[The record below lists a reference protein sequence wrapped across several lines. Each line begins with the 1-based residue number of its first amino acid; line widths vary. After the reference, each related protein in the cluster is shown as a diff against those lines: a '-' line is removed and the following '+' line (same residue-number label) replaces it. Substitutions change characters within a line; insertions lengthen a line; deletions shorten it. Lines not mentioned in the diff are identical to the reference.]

1 MLNRIAFDDAVGS
14 GGLLARLKLVGELA
28 KIKVGLRDVGDGPL
42 AAVKRLKLASRA
54 NQIRVDL
61 GAHAARAEPVAQ
73 QQEGSEEPQAPRNQT
88 AQYYEFDPNR
98 KPAQRKKDN
107 AAAMSLLSRIDAGEV
122 DPSRLTPE
130 EKLSLAKYSGTGGA
144 LIGADGKKGSA
155 YEYYT
160 PKPIAEGIW
169 AMLGELGFS
178 GGKVLDPCAGV
189 GIFGAT
195 APLSVAVDA
204 VELNETSGR
213 INGLVNGGS
222 GYTATVSP
230 FEKVADATPD
240 EQYDAVAVGC
250 ALTRSHL

>member
-28 KIKVGLRDVGDGPL
+28 KIKVGLKDVGDGPL

-61 GAHAARAEPVAQ
+61 GAHAARAEPLAQ

-130 EKLSLAKYSGTGGA
+130 EKLALAKYSGTGGA

-155 YEYYT
+155 YE
-160 PKPIAEGIW
+160 
-169 AMLGELGFS
+169 
-178 GGKVLDPCAGV
+178 
-189 GIFGAT
+189 
-195 APLSVAVDA
+195 
-204 VELNETSGR
+204 
-213 INGLVNGGS
+213 
-222 GYTATVSP
+222 
-230 FEKVADATPD
+230 
-240 EQYDAVAVGC
+240 
-250 ALTRSHL
+250 

>member
-28 KIKVGLRDVGDGPL
+28 KIKVGLKDVGDGPL

-130 EKLSLAKYSGTGGA
+130 EKLALAKYSGTGGA

-160 PKPIAEGIW
+160 PKPIAEGVW
-169 AMLGELGFS
+169 ELMSELGFQ

-195 APLSVAVDA
+195 APLSAAIDA
-204 VELNETSGR
+204 VELNETRPACRMPTLFLPFR
-213 INGLVNGGS
+213 I
-222 GYTATVSP
+222 
-230 FEKVADATPD
+230 
-240 EQYDAVAVGC
+240 
-250 ALTRSHL
+250 TR